1 MHVHTHTLAAPHIR
15 AHVFI
20 RHQAGKRAQRIANQ
34 MADEN
39 LYAKKAPEKS
49 VPHRSKKHDRLP
61 DVQLNAAFEEVI
73 FKLKEALDTETK
85 LPICSPFMH
94 PVTDDIAPGCVA
106 RLASC
111 RRAGL
116 WCACMPFLLALVP
129 ETARA

>member
-1 MHVHTHTLAAPHIR
+1 
-15 AHVFI
+15 
-20 RHQAGKRAQRIANQ
+20 

-61 DVQLNAAFEEVI
+61 DVQLNAALEEVI
-73 FKLKEALDTETK
+73 FKLKETLDTQTK